1 MKVSNLII
9 YGVFMTRAKTVC
21 CYCGREISNSNIAK
35 HIKSHEENPDAH
47 KEKVFALAHD
57 GLNCQFCGKECK
69 NRNSLCNH
77 ERLCKLNPN
86 RQISSFVA
94 YNETA
99 SHTAW
104 NKGLTADTDER
115 VRFNRDG
122 LRKYYKANPNQKRG
136 PLSEAH
142 KAKISATINNKVAEG
157 TWHASLARNMHYTYN
172 GIDLHG
178 TWELKYAEWLDL
190 NNIAWRR
197 PSESFTYT
205 FEGAEHKYTP
215 DFYLI
220 DSNTY
225 IEIKGYKTDKDQA
238 KWEQFPKDLS
248 LNVFMEEDLLKLG
261 LDINT

>member
-1 MKVSNLII
+1 MEVLSLYI
-9 YGVFMTRAKTVC
+9 YEEFMTRAKTIC
-21 CYCGREISNSNIAK
+21 YYCGREISNSNIAK
-35 HIKSHEENPDAH
+35 HIKSHEENPNAH
-47 KEKVFALAHD
+47 KEKLYALDHE
-57 GLNCQFCGKECK
+57 GLDCQYCGKSCK

-77 ERLCKLNPN
+77 ERLCKQNPN
-86 RQISSFVA
+86 KQIFDRRG
-94 YNETA
+94 Y

-104 NKGLTADTDER
+104 NKGLTAETDER
-115 VRFNRDG
+115 VRRNG
-122 LRKYYKANPNQKRG
+122 ESLHNYYIANPNVKRN
-136 PLSEAH
+136 PLSDAH

-197 PSESFTYT
+197 PSESFTYI
-205 FEGAEHKYTP
+205 FKGAEHKYTP
-215 DFYLI
+215 DFYLL

-225 IEIKGYKTDKDQA
+225 IEIKGYKTDKDRA
-238 KWEQFPKDLS
+238 KWEQFPKELS
-248 LNVFMEEDLLKLG
+248 LNVLMEEDLLKLG

>member
-1 MKVSNLII
+1 MAKA
-9 YGVFMTRAKTVC
+9 RAKTLC
-21 CYCGREISNSNIAK
+21 PKCNREISNSNIAK
-35 HIKSHEENPDAH
+35 HLKAHETNPNLYLGPR
-47 KEKVFALAHD
+47 FALTHD
-57 GLNCQFCGKECK
+57 GLVCQFCSKMCK

-77 ERLCKLNPN
+77 ERLCNKNPN
-86 RQISSFVA
+86 KQIIDHSD
-94 YNETA
+94 YYA

-104 NKGLTADTDER
+104 NKGLTAETDER
-115 VRFNRDG
+115 VRRNTESV
-122 LRKYYKANPNQKRG
+122 RKYYEDNPNIKRK

-142 KAKISATINNKVAEG
+142 KAKISATINNKVVEG
-157 TWHASLARNMHYTYN
+157 TWHASLARNMHYNYR

-178 TWELKYAEWLDL
+178 MWELRFAEWLDV
-190 NNIAWRR
+190 NNIEWRR

-205 FEGAEHKYTP
+205 FEGVERQYTP

-238 KWEQFPKDLS
+238 KWEQFPENLMLRVLMAD
-248 LNVFMEEDLLKLG
+248 DLLALG